1 MLHPDL
7 VPWKRLESPSD
18 WVAVYEINGLGLAN
32 GEPGEGVYGSK
43 ELLANAGACSIPMVN
58 QLRAE
63 WDGRVVG

>member
-18 WVAVYEINGLGLAN
+18 WVAVYEIDGLGLAN
-32 GEPGEGVYGSK
+32 GETGEGVYGSK
-43 ELLANAGACSIPMVN
+43 ELLANAKACSDPAVN
-58 QLRAE
+58 KIRAE